1 MKNIARTICAAVL
14 PALIM
19 AGCGNEPA
27 DTPPAEETVPVTT
40 TTINE
45 YVLVRSWT
53 ADELLK
59 SIYFC
64 GEYHS
69 FPIIPAENENFIFSD
84 GYVIFPDGSQAYTA
98 SDGDGNITRIE
109 FDRQTAPS
117 DLSVLGI
124 DLSSVPDDIPDKVG
138 IADSIYG
145 DKNETMTYSF
155 FGGGITELTFVYTN
169 KTLEKIYICA

>member
-1 MKNIARTICAAVL
+1 MNNTIKTICAAVL
-14 PALIM
+14 TALIM
-19 AGCGNEPA
+19 TGCGNDPA
-27 DTPPAEETVPVTT
+27 ENPPAEETAPVTT
-40 TTINE
+40 TMNE
-45 YVLVRSWT
+45 YALVRSWT

-64 GEYHS
+64 GEYHT

-98 SDGDGNITRIE
+98 SDGDGNIIGMG

-117 DLSVLGI
+117 DLSVLSI
-124 DLSSVPDDIPDKVG
+124 DLSSVPDDIPNKVG

-145 DKNETMTYSF
+145 DKDETITYSF
-155 FGGGITELTFVYTN
+155 FGGGITELTFVYTD
-169 KTLEKIYICA
+169 KTLERIYICI